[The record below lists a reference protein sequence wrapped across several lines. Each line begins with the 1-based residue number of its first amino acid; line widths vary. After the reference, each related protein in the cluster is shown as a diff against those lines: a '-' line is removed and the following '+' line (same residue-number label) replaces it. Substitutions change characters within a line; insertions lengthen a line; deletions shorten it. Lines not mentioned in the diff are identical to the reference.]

1 MSQIDQFES
10 VFRSAIK
17 ETYRYQPL
25 SFARAIVFTDLQEG
39 RAQEFSNTVQNFLSG
54 VKALENISW
63 RLVQGNEFRTT
74 TDVLNIIETNKPD
87 LVCTYRNLHS
97 QAWNYPHSLGQ
108 HLDVL
113 LQRTTSPV
121 LVLPHPDA
129 NYASDHAVQ
138 KLSSSMA
145 ITNHIAN
152 DHILVNH
159 AVAFTEPSGTLYLM
173 HIENQ
178 WEFDR
183 YIEAISKIPTI
194 DTEDAKKRLRKQ
206 LLKDPHDYIRAC
218 TEELRQLKINIQIEE
233 KIYFGDR
240 LQEYKAHINEH
251 SIDLIVM
258 NTKDQDQSAMHGLA
272 YPLAIEL
279 RQIPILML

>member
-1 MSQIDQFES
+1 MSQLDQFES

-17 ETYRYQPL
+17 ETFAYQSL
-25 SFARAIVFTDLQEG
+25 SFARAIIFTDLQEDQ
-39 RAQEFSNTVQNFLSG
+39 AQEFANTVHNFLSG
-54 VKALENISW
+54 LKDLENINW
-63 RLVQGNEFRTT
+63 HIVHGNEFATT
-74 TDVLNIIETNKPD
+74 TDVLKIIEVNKPD
-87 LVCTYRNLHS
+87 LICTYRNLHS
-97 QAWNYPHSLGQ
+97 KAWNYPHSLGQ

-113 LQRTTSPV
+113 LQRTLSPV

-129 NYASDHAVQ
+129 QYASDHAVQ
-138 KLSSSMA
+138 NLNSVMA

-152 DHILVNH
+152 DHSLVNH
-159 AVAFTEPSGTLYLM
+159 AVAFTEFSGTLYLM
-173 HIENQ
+173 HIESQ
-178 WEFDR
+178 WEFVR

-194 DTEDAKKRLRKQ
+194 DTQDAKIRIRKQ
-206 LLKDPHDYIRAC
+206 LLKEPHNYIRSC

-233 KIYFGDR
+233 MIYFGDR
-240 LQEYKAHINEH
+240 LQEYKSHINEH
-251 SIDLIVM
+251 NIDLLVM